1 MKSGLKMRK
10 IAIANRKGGVGK
22 TTTAVN
28 VAAGLAMAGI
38 RTLLIDT
45 DSQGHCSRSLGADG
59 SRGLAD
65 LLEGQEVNPIE
76 VRSNL
81 YLISGGRELVGSVRL
96 MARENISPERVLSN
110 VLKRYENEYDFVLLD
125 TGPGFTEMSI
135 NVLFYADELLI
146 PVSMEFLAMDGL
158 ISFLEEID
166 VIKKHKA
173 VNIKY
178 VVPTF
183 LDGRVKK
190 TTEIMDQLKDHFKD
204 ALSVPIR
211 YSVKLSESPAWGK
224 TIFEYAPRSTV
235 AVDYAKLV
243 KAIA

>member
-1 MKSGLKMRK
+1 MRK

-22 TTTAVN
+22 TSTAVN

-45 DSQGHCSRSLGADG
+45 DSQGHCSRSLGATG
-59 SRGLAD
+59 SGGLAD
-65 LLEGQEVNPIE
+65 LLDGREIKPTE

-81 YLISGGRELVGSVRL
+81 YLIPGGRELMGSVRL
-96 MARENISPERVLSN
+96 MARENISPERVLYN
-110 VLKRYENEYDFVLLD
+110 ALKQYDNKYDFVLLD

-158 ISFLEEID
+158 MSFLEEVDI
-166 VIKKHKA
+166 IKRHKD

-190 TTEIMDQLKDHFKD
+190 TAEIMEQLRDRFGD
-204 ALSVPIR
+204 RLSVPIR
-211 YSVKLSESPAWGK
+211 YSTKLSEAPAWSK

-243 KAIA
+243 KVLIPFAFW

>member
-1 MKSGLKMRK
+1 
-10 IAIANRKGGVGK
+10 
-22 TTTAVN
+22 
-28 VAAGLAMAGI
+28 MAGI
-38 RTLLIDT
+38 RTLLIDS
-45 DSQGHCSRSLGADG
+45 DSQAHCSRSLGAAG
-59 SRGLAD
+59 SAGLAD
-65 LLEGQEVNPIE
+65 LLNGDKVEPEE
-76 VRSNL
+76 VRPNL
-81 YLISGGRELVGSVRL
+81 YLIPGGRELVGSVRL

-110 VLKRYENEYDFVLLD
+110 ALKQYDDQYSFVLLD

-146 PVSMEFLAMDGL
+146 PVSMEFLAIDGL

-166 VIKKHKA
+166 IIQRHKA
-173 VNIKY
+173 IDIKY

-190 TTEIMDQLKDHFKD
+190 TAEIMGQLKDRFGD
-204 ALSVPIR
+204 RLSIPIR
-211 YSVKLSESPAWGK
+211 YSTKLSEAPAWSK
-224 TIFEYAPRSTV
+224 SIFEYAPRSTV